1 MSSHTTTPG
10 KSASETPIVD
20 PHEFKIG
27 AEQLLAKW
35 TLEGDPAALR
45 HAGISALGY
54 HRWWLWTALGQIDP
68 IAKNEDNIRTQAVRL
83 RNRLAL
89 HDPVAADRLYALSD
103 EVYWLR
109 NRLDHGAP
117 TAPSGDRIR
126 AIIENTDEFTQ
137 LVQKAIARLAL
148 PTEASGQT
156 QYIREQLDGIDGQ
169 LSLIDGHYP
178 EQTVDKIRIE
188 AKALRDVLKIELPNS
203 AVEPVMILLREYQ
216 NSLDLLSSKMY
227 STCPRCGGPMKE
239 NTTYSGS
246 GGTEDDPETTSVTGF
261 WSIACER
268 CGHAVERESFGV

>member
-1 MSSHTTTPG
+1 MSSPAPAMG
-10 KSASETPIVD
+10 KPPSETPVVD
-20 PHEFKIG
+20 PGEFRLG
-27 AEQLLAKW
+27 ADQALVKW
-35 TLEGDPAALR
+35 TRDRDPAALR
-45 HAGISALGY
+45 QAGLSILEY

-68 IAKNEDNIRTQAVRL
+68 IARNEDNIRTQAVRL

-89 HDPVAADRLYALSD
+89 HDSVAADRLYALSD

-117 TAPSGDRIR
+117 TAPTEGRIR
-126 AIIENTDEFTQ
+126 AIIDNADDFTQ

-148 PTEASGQT
+148 PTETPGQV

-178 EQTVDKIRIE
+178 DQAVEKFRTE
-188 AKALRDVLKIELPNS
+188 AKTLRDVLKIQLPNS

-216 NSLDLLSSKMY
+216 NSLDLLSSEMY

-246 GGTEDDPETTSVTGF
+246 GGTEDDPEPTSVTGF

-268 CGHAVERESFGV
+268 CGHAVESESFGV

>member
-1 MSSHTTTPG
+1 MGSDAPATG
-10 KSASETPIVD
+10 KSASETPVVD
-20 PHEFKIG
+20 PREFRLG
-27 AEQLLAKW
+27 ADQALAKW
-35 TLEGDPAALR
+35 TLDRDPAALR
-45 HAGISALGY
+45 HAGLSALEY

-68 IAKNEDNIRTQAVRL
+68 ITRNEDNIRTQAVRL

-89 HDPVAADRLYALSD
+89 HDPVAAERLYALSE

-117 TAPSGDRIR
+117 TAPSEGRIR
-126 AIIENTDEFTQ
+126 AIIENTDEFTK
-137 LVQKAIARLAL
+137 LVQKAVTRLAL
-148 PTEASGQT
+148 PTEASGQV

-178 EQTVDKIRIE
+178 DHTVGKIRTE

-227 STCPRCGGPMKE
+227 STCPRCGGTMKE
-239 NTTYSGS
+239 STTYSGS
-246 GGTEDDPETTSVTGF
+246 GGTEDDPEPTSVTGF

-268 CGHAVERESFGV
+268 CGHAVESESFGA